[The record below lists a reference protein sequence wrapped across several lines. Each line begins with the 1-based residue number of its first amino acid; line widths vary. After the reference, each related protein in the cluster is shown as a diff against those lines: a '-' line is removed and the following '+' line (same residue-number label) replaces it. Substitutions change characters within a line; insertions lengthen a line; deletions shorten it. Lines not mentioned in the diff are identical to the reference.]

1 MDLLSEVLR
10 VVRLNG
16 AIHFRGEFTEPW
28 AFLSTAPAL
37 LAARYDLPPGEVTQF
52 HVFVEGTCWVCAGK
66 LAPVRMETGDVLIFP
81 RGEQYVMA
89 SDPAVPPVPIKEIF
103 ARPSRDHL
111 TELKYGGPG
120 GAARFICGYLHFD
133 HQFDPLLDGLPT
145 LLCVRSRADAVTLET
160 WEHAGRRLYPI
171 EKQQE
176 AEWWQASLRY
186 LISETATP
194 GPGNRAVLARLAES
208 LFVQVL
214 RWQLHYAAQGRGG
227 WLAGVHDPQIGRVLR
242 LLHALP
248 ERPWTVDQ
256 LAKEAAIS
264 RATLAK
270 RFIGLVGQSA
280 IQYLTCWR
288 MLLARQLLR
297 ESTLGIGEIAG
308 RVGYES
314 EAAFNR
320 AFRRLVGSPP
330 APWGHAEGARPP
342 LGS

>member
-16 AIHFRGEFTEPW
+16 AIHFCGEFTEPW
-28 AFLSTAPAL
+28 AFLSTAPEL
-37 LAARYDLPPGEVTQF
+37 LASRYNLPQGEITQF
-52 HVFVEGTCWVCAGK
+52 HVFVEGTCWVKAGK

-89 SDPAVPPVPIKEIF
+89 SDPEVPPVPIKEIF
-103 ARPSRDHL
+103 SRPSR
-111 TELKYGGPG
+111 EQIIALKYGGPG
-120 GAARFICGYLHFD
+120 PAARFICGYLHFD

-145 LLCVRSRADAVTLET
+145 LLCVRTRGEAVSLET
-160 WEHAGRRLYPI
+160 WEKTGRNLYSV
-171 EKQQE
+171 ENRQE
-176 AEWWQASLRY
+176 VDWWQASLRY
-186 LISETATP
+186 LISETAAP

-208 LFVQVL
+208 LFIEVL
-214 RWQLHYAAQGRGG
+214 RWQLRYAAQGRHG
-227 WLAGVHDPQIGRVLR
+227 WLAGVHDPQVGRVLR

-248 ERPWTVDQ
+248 ERSWTVEE

-264 RATLAK
+264 RAVLAK
-270 RFIGLVGQSA
+270 RFVDLVGQA
-280 IQYLTCWR
+280 PIQYLAQWR
-288 MLLARQLLR
+288 MHLARQLLR

-330 APWGHAEGARPP
+330 AAWRQAEAAGLP
-342 LGS
+342 SQH

>member
-248 ERPWTVDQ
+248 ERPWTVDE

-264 RATLAK
+264 RATLRQAFH
-270 RFIGLVGQSA
+270 RTGRPIAHS
-280 IQYLTCWR
+280 ISH
-288 MLLARQLLR
+288 LLAHAPGAAIAAR
-297 ESTLGIGEIAG
+297 EHAG
-308 RVGYES
+308 HRRDRRKGRLES

-330 APWGHAEGARPP
+330 ATWRHAEGARPP